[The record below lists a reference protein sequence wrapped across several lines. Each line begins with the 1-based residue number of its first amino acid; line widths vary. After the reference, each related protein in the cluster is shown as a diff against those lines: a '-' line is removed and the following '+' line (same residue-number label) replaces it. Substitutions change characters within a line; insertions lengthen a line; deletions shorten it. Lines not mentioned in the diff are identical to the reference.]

1 MAHPGWRNVLLLAG
15 VSLVADVSGEMLMA
29 VLPFVLVAQGATGV
43 GLGLVS
49 GVSEGFGHVMKLAG
63 GYLGQRAK
71 RRIPLVG
78 AGYLLAALSR
88 FGVALATAWP
98 LTMAFR
104 SLDRVGKGLRTAPRD
119 AVITE
124 SIPESHWGQAFG
136 LHRAADTAGAV
147 IGVLAVLAL
156 MSWTGASE
164 STIILIGAVVGL
176 FTVVPL
182 LFIHE
187 PEAAPAGAT
196 DAALVTPR
204 PSQSYLAFLA
214 VVALFNLGRISYLF
228 FLLRAASGST
238 ITAAVGWYLAFNVVY
253 MAAAYPLGRWADA
266 IGTERIYTAGIVL
279 TAAAAACFVPTPSP
293 VLLAAGFALLGL
305 AFAASEGSG
314 RVLASRLAGAHRRS
328 SRLGE
333 YHAVAGAATLA
344 GGLAAGILWD
354 QAGHSWAFGWG
365 VALPILALAMLAGLA
380 LSRPGRFAPP

>member
-1 MAHPGWRNVLLLAG
+1 MAHPGWRNVLILAG
-15 VSLVADVSGEMLMA
+15 VSLVADISGEMLMA

-119 AVITE
+119 AVLTE
-124 SIPESHWGQAFG
+124 SVPESQWGRAFG

-147 IGVLAVLAL
+147 VGVLAVLAL
-156 MSWTGASE
+156 MAWAGASE
-164 STIILIGAVVGL
+164 RTIILIGAGVGL
-176 FTVVPL
+176 FTVIPL
-182 LFIHE
+182 LFVRE
-187 PEAAPAGAT
+187 PEPTAPPAS

-228 FLLRAASGST
+228 FLLRAAAGST
-238 ITAAVGWYLAFNVVY
+238 ITAAVAWYLAFNVVY
-253 MAAAYPLGRWADA
+253 MAAAYPLGRWADS
-266 IGTERIYTAGIVL
+266 IGPERIYTAGILL
-279 TAAAAACFVPTPSP
+279 TAAAAACFVPTPTP
-293 VLLAAGFALLGL
+293 LLLAAGFTLLGL

-314 RVLASRLAGAHRRS
+314 RALASHLADARRRS

-333 YHAVAGAATLA
+333 YHAVAGVATLA

-354 QAGHSWAFGWG
+354 RSGHAWAFGWG
-365 VALPILALAMLAGLA
+365 VALPLLASAMLAGLA
-380 LSRPGRFAPP
+380 FSRPGRLTKA